1 MDEPLFITLCSPNVL
16 SLVLGGL
23 GLSKPKP
30 GSLPFLT
37 ALEIVLISLW
47 QSARNCGEKGRG
59 YILEEMGS
67 YFKTVLPHGG
77 FLLPA
82 LGLDF

>member
-16 SLVLGGL
+16 SLVLRGL

-37 ALEIVLISLW
+37 ALRIVLTSPW
-47 QSARNCGEKGRG
+47 QSAQNCGEKGRA
-59 YILEEMGS
+59 YILEGMGS
-67 YFKTVLPHGG
+67 YFKTMLSHGG
-77 FLLPA
+77 FLLPG
-82 LGLDF
+82 LGLD